1 MTLEAQLERERV
13 PKCSV
18 VIPSCNEGELLAMTV
33 ASVLTDSAYPNLEI
47 IVVDDG
53 STDGSTAPLVHLD
66 DRVRLLRGDLLGLS
80 RARNWG
86 AEEATGDMLVF
97 LDAHCRVFAGW
108 LKELVAAL
116 AASDVALVGPAFCSF
131 ESDERRGCG
140 MTWVNDQLDTAWF
153 ELKQMREPYEVP
165 LLPGGCQAFRAET
178 FSQLGRYDEGMTRW
192 GFEDIEISVRAWLL
206 GYRILGVPTAL
217 VAHHFREQRVFEV
230 TQEGILY
237 NYLRLLY
244 LHFSPRR
251 IAHLL
256 AAVGSETEIGSVLR
270 ALMQSDV
277 LELRRELEAV
287 RPRDDDWFFATF
299 APTLPVANPQTARP
313 PADQAMQ
320 RFLLDRAGV

>member
-1 MTLEAQLERERV
+1 MEQSS

-18 VIPSCNEGELLAMTV
+18 VIPSCNEGQLLAMTV
-33 ASVLTDSAYPNLEI
+33 ASVLADSAYPNLEVV
-47 IVVDDG
+47 VVDDG
-53 STDGSTAPLVHLD
+53 STDASTAPLVTD
-66 DRVRLLRGDLLGLS
+66 DRVRLLRGERLGLS

-86 AEEATGDMLVF
+86 AEEATGDVLVF
-97 LDAHCRVFAGW
+97 LDAHCRVSVGW
-108 LKELVAAL
+108 LNELVGAL
-116 AASDVALVGPAFCSF
+116 AAPDVALVGPAFCSL
-131 ESDERRGCG
+131 ESDDRRGCG

-153 ELKQMREPYEVP
+153 ELTEPKEPFEVP

-178 FSQLGRYDEGMTRW
+178 FAQLGRYDEGMTRW

-206 GYRILGVPTAL
+206 GYRILGVPGAL

-230 TQEGILY
+230 TQEGVLY

-256 AAVGSETEIGSVLR
+256 AEMGSETEMGSVLG
-270 ALMQSDV
+270 ALMQSDI

-299 APTLPVANPQTARP
+299 APTLPVANP
-313 PADQAMQ
+313 PAVWPYA
-320 RFLLDRAGV
+320 A

>member
-1 MTLEAQLERERV
+1 MTLGAQVERERV

-18 VIPSCNEGELLAMTV
+18 VIPTCNEGELLAMTV
-33 ASVLTDSAYPNLEI
+33 ASVLADSAYPHLEVV
-47 IVVDDG
+47 VVDDG
-53 STDGSTAPLVHLD
+53 STDGSTEPLAHID
-66 DRVRLLRGDLLGLS
+66 DRVRLLRGELLGLS

-86 AEEATGDMLVF
+86 AEEATGDVLVF

-108 LKELVAAL
+108 LSELVSAL
-116 AASDVALVGPAFCSF
+116 AAPDVALVGPAFRLL

-153 ELKQMREPYEVP
+153 ELTEVSEQFEVP

-178 FSQLGRYDEGMTRW
+178 FTQLGRYDEGMTRW

-206 GYRILGVPTAL
+206 GYRILGVPAAL
-217 VAHHFREQRVFEV
+217 VAHHFREERVFDV

-256 AAVGSETEIGSVLR
+256 AAMGSETELGRVLR
-270 ALMQSDV
+270 ALMQSDI

-299 APTLPVANPQTARP
+299 APTLPVANPQGAWP
-313 PADQAMQ
+313 HAA
-320 RFLLDRAGV
+320 